1 MISPTTR
8 SELSFE
14 TSILI
19 GMSNEVDWS
28 GAVVNRIGKT
38 VRTLRGARTVQWLSD
53 ETHAVGKRVAKASI
67 SELENG
73 NRKVVAITDL
83 LILAAA
89 LHVHPIQLLYPDMPD
104 GQVDALP
111 GRSVTSWEAAQWF
124 SGGLQQSAI
133 LVDPDI
139 DPGVSAWSRERE
151 QLQRRINRV
160 QRSLDIRTALD
171 ADGRERYQAD
181 LDEYQDRLQTVE
193 RHIRA
198 LGGVVVEQGRI

>member
-1 MISPTTR
+1 
-8 SELSFE
+8 
-14 TSILI
+14 
-19 GMSNEVDWS
+19 MSNEVDWS